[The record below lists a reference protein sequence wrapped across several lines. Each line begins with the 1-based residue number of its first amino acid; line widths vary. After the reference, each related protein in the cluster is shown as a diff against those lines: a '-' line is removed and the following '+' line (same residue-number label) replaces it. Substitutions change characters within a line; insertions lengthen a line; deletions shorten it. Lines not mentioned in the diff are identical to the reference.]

1 MQSMPSLSGPKRQV
15 RFSLLPPSTRSL
27 SFDVLEWIPGSGVP
41 LARLHSRRGAS
52 EHCPDGR
59 GFGSFKEGP
68 THLSDCNAFEASLGS
83 WRCFRTLSCCG
94 DTLVIE
100 DAELVDVGAARRH
113 QFTWQQ
119 GPGRLPSGGSTNAN
133 YQESVD
139 FWRALVPAF
148 ENATDN
154 GSEMVPR
161 DLLFTNW
168 TNERPP
174 RHLHCPRREIPMQD
188 IYSLRRH
195 CFQKPVPL
203 LFDARGQSISQG
215 SRDDTAVG
223 GNDVKRL
230 LPHRRHRRGD
240 DSRMRPNLQW
250 RYELWGPVGVI
261 ITLRGGCRMFLAF
274 ASAQHAEQLEGLLMS
289 SATGAE
295 ISCRQQRCHFSHE
308 SRTDASASSSNVPTG
323 SPDNGMPS
331 GGSVGG
337 QLVTRLSSSVV
348 QHSPLQ
354 SRAPVRLASCEVSLQ
369 GTPATCFSSQAHPVF
384 PLAWAFAGDSLASST
399 PAEPHQQTAFLSS
412 ENSPS
417 RPSATVVESQAV
429 GCASPADARRGSSK
443 PPGSGCLYCRPWGE
457 ASRYRRY
464 YFRLCTTTGMS
475 HKVHLSRH
483 RLRLWQRLQR
493 VFGFRK
499 RSVSLDLRHTSV
511 SPSATHE
518 NVLCVTSQV
527 ESSAEFKLAEP
538 LGGGVALTGPANESI
553 GLRSA
558 RRRELELRGDSLIIF
573 EALARSPEERM
584 MWLAWFRSH
593 GAAIKAPI
601 GATRLGDG
609 AGDRPTLE
617 TSATFK
623 QLDCEQ
629 LIPTP
634 LACSPRQGTVLF
646 NPADHPVPIC
656 VTPAFSGEAFPSLK
670 PLAMGSPHLPL
681 KETFEGRRGGF
692 PAVTETAAAPWLSSP
707 SILYPSKGS
716 PSLGKPLPTA
726 GKDVGNQSDTE
737 PPLAA
742 ATDFGDRTE
751 EEEELTVVVEDEDCV
766 QSAQWPE
773 TTEAYSPLNLTRS
786 DTSKLDD
793 TNAPRCRTAASPL
806 LTEAARRPLSRS
818 GRATEAPNTIA
829 VAKELSKTATTAISK
844 VRTLAATIA
853 APMYLEDTTS
863 SNASSSGGSKKLQ
876 PQPPAMAANSPR
888 ASSHSTTAPTPRDG
902 LSDHMQS
909 KEGKVQLAAGDAP
922 LGDTAAAQRAIIAP
936 VPNAEVDNSDP
947 DTPAEATDGGAA
959 PVPISALITTVRTS
973 CVLTAPESGRLSA
986 SNSIGTPPRTARLET
1001 AVAYSVALES
1011 LVAAGSQQMWRPSN
1025 TNPPAAA
1032 PRIFAPSALQSSME
1046 RLTPSSTRSFSPLEA
1061 PPKSALGMMSGQ
1073 LCHWDRAK
1081 GADREAHT
1089 INDASTLCSPAPSSR
1104 EKPEKGGRET
1114 DDARVS
1120 DAFSSRSLLDS
1131 GLLPSWSSAVD
1142 PRLRQFLEPYIEETD
1157 GDQASRYCDSCRRGS
1172 DTLIEAALTP
1182 FDLHVVP
1189 SREHRDGCGASLPV
1203 SG

>member
-1 MQSMPSLSGPKRQV
+1 MQSTPLLSGPKREV
-15 RFSLLPPSTRSL
+15 RFSLLPQSNRAI

-59 GFGSFKEGP
+59 GFVSFSDGP
-68 THLSDCNAFEASLGS
+68 THLIDFNAFEASFGS

-94 DTLVIE
+94 DALVIE

-119 GPGRLPSGGSTNAN
+119 GPGRLPSGGATNAS

-148 ENATDN
+148 ENTTDN
-154 GSEMVPR
+154 GAEMVPR
-161 DLLFTNW
+161 DTLLTNW
-168 TNERPP
+168 TDERPP

-188 IYSLRRH
+188 ICSMRRH

-203 LFDARGQSISQG
+203 LFDAGGQSISQG

-223 GNDVKRL
+223 GDDVKQV

-240 DSRMRPNLQW
+240 GSGMRPNLQW

-261 ITLRGGCRMFLAF
+261 ITLRGGHRVFLAF
-274 ASAQHAEQLEGLLMS
+274 ASAEHAEQLEGLLMS

-295 ISCRQQRCHFSHE
+295 ISCRRQRCHSSHE
-308 SRTDASASSSNVPTG
+308 SRTDASASFSNLPTG
-323 SPDNGMPS
+323 SADNGMPS
-331 GGSVGG
+331 GGSGG
-337 QLVTRLSSSVV
+337 GPIVTRLSSSVV

-354 SRAPVRLASCEVSLQ
+354 SRASMRLASCETSLQ
-369 GTPATCFSSQAHPVF
+369 GASATCFSSQAHPVS
-384 PLAWAFAGDSLASST
+384 PLARAFAGDSLVSST
-399 PAEPHQQTAFLSS
+399 PAEAHQQTAFLLS

-417 RPSATVVESQAV
+417 RSSAAVVGSQAV
-429 GCASPADARRGSSK
+429 GRALPAGARRGSSK
-443 PPGSGCLYCRPWGE
+443 PPGGGCLFCRPWGE
-457 ASRYRRY
+457 ALRYRRY
-464 YFRLCTTTGMS
+464 YFRMCTSTGMS
-475 HKVHLSRH
+475 HMVHLSRH
-483 RLRLWQRLQR
+483 RLRLWQRLQQI
-493 VFGFRK
+493 FGISK

-511 SPSATHE
+511 SPSSTHE

-553 GLRSA
+553 GSRA
-558 RRRELELRGDSLIIF
+558 ACRRELELRTDRLIIF

-601 GATRLGDG
+601 GTTRLWDG

-617 TSATFK
+617 TSAAFK

-634 LACSPRQGTVLF
+634 LASRPREGTVLS
-646 NPADHPVPIC
+646 NPADHPVPIS
-656 VTPAFSGEAFPSLK
+656 VKPVFSREATSLLK
-670 PLAMGSPHLPL
+670 PLAMDLPHLPL
-681 KETFEGRRGGF
+681 KEVFEGRRGGF
-692 PAVTETAAAPWLSSP
+692 PAVTETAAAPRLSSP

-716 PSLGKPLPTA
+716 PSLGNALLTV
-726 GKDVGNQSDTE
+726 GKDVGKQSHTE

-742 ATDFGDRTE
+742 ATDSGDRAE
-751 EEEELTVVVEDEDCV
+751 DEEELTVVVEDEDCG

-773 TTEAYSPLNLTRS
+773 ATEPYSPLNLSRN
-786 DTSKLDD
+786 DTSRLDD
-793 TNAPRCRTAASPL
+793 TNAPPCRTAASPL
-806 LTEAARRPLSRS
+806 PTEAARRPLSRS
-818 GRATEAPNTIA
+818 GRAAEAPNMIA
-829 VAKELSKTATTAISK
+829 VAKELSMAAATAISK
-844 VRTLAATIA
+844 GRTLAAPIA

-863 SNASSSGGSKKLQ
+863 SNASSSEGSKKLL
-876 PQPPAMAANSPR
+876 PQPPAMVASSPR

-902 LSDHMQS
+902 LSDRMQH

-922 LGDTAAAQRAIIAP
+922 LGDTAAAQRTIIAP
-936 VPNAEVDNSDP
+936 VPNAEVANSDS
-947 DTPAEATDGGAA
+947 DTPAERTDGGAA
-959 PVPISALITTVRTS
+959 PVPLRALITTVRTS
-973 CVLTAPESGRLSA
+973 CVLTAPESDRLSA
-986 SNSIGTPPRTARLET
+986 SNSIGTPPCTTTLEA
-1001 AVAYSVALES
+1001 AVAYSAALES
-1011 LVAAGSQQMWRPSN
+1011 VVAAGSQQMWRPSN

-1032 PRIFAPSALQSSME
+1032 PRIFAPSAIQSSME
-1046 RLTPSSTRSFSPLEA
+1046 RPTPSSTRSFSPLEA
-1061 PPKSALGMMSGQ
+1061 PPKSAQGIMDGQ

-1120 DAFSSRSLLDS
+1120 DALSSHSILDS

-1157 GDQASRYCDSCRRGS
+1157 GGQASRCCDSCRRGG

-1189 SREHRDGCGASLPV
+1189 SREHCDGCGASLSV